1 MNLTGGIV
9 LFAVIWF
16 LVFYIVL
23 QIRPGSQAEAGEVT
37 PGTPASAPT
46 DAKILRKAKITTLI
60 TIVLWSVIAG
70 VILSG
75 WITIYDLDWF
85 GRLNPP
91 APASN

>member
-16 LVFYIVL
+16 MVFYIVL
-23 QIRPGSQAEAGEVT
+23 QIRPGSQAESGDVT
-37 PGTPASAPT
+37 PGTPSSAPA
-46 DAKILRKAKITTLI
+46 DARILRKAKITTLV
-60 TIVLWSVIAG
+60 TIVLWALIGG

-85 GRLNPP
+85 GRLERP
-91 APASN
+91 AAD